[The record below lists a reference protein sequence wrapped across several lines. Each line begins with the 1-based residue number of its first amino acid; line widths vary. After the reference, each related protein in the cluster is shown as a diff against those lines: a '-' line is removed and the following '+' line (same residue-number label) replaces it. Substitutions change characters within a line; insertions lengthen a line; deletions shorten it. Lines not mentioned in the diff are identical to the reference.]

1 MLFSSTIFL
10 FLFLPCVLLFYY
22 ILPRCVRN
30 FFLFLVSLIFYAW
43 GEPRVVF
50 ILLGT
55 VAVNYLGG
63 YLVERFRGQK
73 RKVYSIIFV
82 TVAVDLGILF
92 IFKYLNFVT
101 ASLRE
106 IAGMEIVQ
114 TQIALPIGISF
125 FTFQALSYVIDV
137 YRKNGKMQKNPLNV
151 GLYITFFPQLIAGPI
166 VRYETV
172 ADEIDH
178 RRENWGEFAKGTKRF
193 LLGLSKKIL
202 LANTFAVLA
211 DRIIDG
217 SVSTVMLAWLGAIS
231 YTMQI
236 FFDFSAYSDMAIGLG
251 LMFGFH
257 FLENFNYPYI
267 AKTITEFWRR
277 WHISLSTWFRD
288 YVYIPLGGSR
298 ISKSRTI
305 WNLGTVW
312 ILTGIWHGAN
322 WNFVLWGVYYFL
334 LLTIEK
340 LLDIPRKTS
349 RNKWKYVYQGTTLIL
364 VIIGWVV
371 FRIEDMHALG
381 QYLLTMFGIRGD
393 LGMDETALMYL
404 RENWL
409 FMIVGLLCCTPV
421 MRKVKEKAEQKTDFY
436 IFYTIGSCLAYSV
449 LFLVCTTYLIKGSYN
464 PFIYFN
470 F

>member
-1 MLFSSTIFL
+1 
-10 FLFLPCVLLFYY
+10 
-22 ILPRCVRN
+22 
-30 FFLFLVSLIFYAW
+30 
-43 GEPRVVF
+43 
-50 ILLGT
+50 
-55 VAVNYLGG
+55 
-63 YLVERFRGQK
+63 
-73 RKVYSIIFV
+73 
-82 TVAVDLGILF
+82 
-92 IFKYLNFVT
+92 
-101 ASLRE
+101 
-106 IAGMEIVQ
+106 
-114 TQIALPIGISF
+114 
-125 FTFQALSYVIDV
+125 
-137 YRKNGKMQKNPLNV
+137 
-151 GLYITFFPQLIAGPI
+151 
-166 VRYETV
+166 
-172 ADEIDH
+172 
-178 RRENWGEFAKGTKRF
+178 
-193 LLGLSKKIL
+193 
-202 LANTFAVLA
+202 
-211 DRIIDG
+211 
-217 SVSTVMLAWLGAIS
+217 
-231 YTMQI
+231 
-236 FFDFSAYSDMAIGLG
+236 
-251 LMFGFH
+251 MFGFH